1 VITIVDYGIGN
12 LGSIYNMFKKIGI
25 NSKITCDPDEINKAE
40 KLVLPGV
47 GAFDHG
53 MQNLMS
59 KGIIQ
64 VLNEKVLGQKIP
76 ILGLCL
82 GMQLFTRKSEEGILP
97 GLGWIDAETIAFR
110 KQELDL
116 TFRVP
121 HMGWNYVQI
130 QRESPF
136 FDPEEQQP
144 RFYFVHSYH
153 VVCFQQ
159 SDVIGVTNYGYPFVS
174 FIQHGNIIGTQFHPE
189 KSHKFGM
196 RLLKQF
202 GEAT

>member
-1 VITIVDYGIGN
+1 MITIVDYGIGN

-25 NSKITCDPDEINKAE
+25 ESRITGELEEIQKAE

-53 MQNLMS
+53 MQNLAGRKLIS
-59 KGIIQ
+59 
-64 VLNEKVLGQKIP
+64 VLNERVLGKKVP

-82 GMQLFTRKSEEGILP
+82 GMQLFTCKSEEGILP
-97 GLGWIDAETIAFR
+97 GLGWIDAETVVFR
-110 KQELDL
+110 KQNLGADY
-116 TFRVP
+116 RIP
-121 HMGWNYVQI
+121 HMGWNFVKI
-130 QRESPF
+130 QRNNMLFDNIDES
-136 FDPEEQQP
+136 P

-153 VVCFQQ
+153 VVCHLP
-159 SDVIGVTNYGYPFVS
+159 SDVIGITEYGYPFVS
-174 FIQHGNIIGTQFHPE
+174 IFQHENIIGTQFHPE

-202 GEAT
+202 AENF